1 MRGHTRLEVFRRAD
15 KLARAIDQAT
25 TSFPRTEAFGLTA
38 QMRRAA
44 VSVVTNIVEGCARCS
59 ETEYLRR
66 FLDIAYGSVRGL
78 NIKSG

>member
-1 MRGHTRLEVFRRAD
+1 MRDHTRLEVFRRAD
-15 KLARAIDQAT
+15 KLARAIYQAT
-25 TSFPRTEAFGLTA
+25 TSFPRIETFGLTG
-38 QMRRAA
+38 QIRRAA